1 MTKEDR
7 CLSCS
12 YFDYTN
18 GMCRK
23 KMLMVVGNWK
33 ACNLYEEG
41 ESLIDYV
48 RKAPNPHFRSYF
60 DICDVGDIIFRRRR

>member
-1 MTKEDR
+1 MTQEDR

-12 YFDYTN
+12 HFNHTN

-23 KMLMVVGNWK
+23 KMRMVVGSWK

-41 ESLIDYV
+41 ESLMDYI
-48 RKAPNPHFRSYF
+48 RREPNLYFRPYF